1 MPRKG
6 WCGGRRRPAA
16 WNRIWGKKGKRGVL
30 RSQASR
36 REFLGERSHRVR
48 FVFLPKHTSWLN
60 QIEIVFGMIMRKVI
74 RRGNFTSVTDLKE
87 KLVRFMAYFNEV
99 FAKPFRWSFTGR
111 PLQTGGLEKPGRLAP
126 AVTAK

>member
-1 MPRKG
+1 M
-6 WCGGRRRPAA
+6 
-16 WNRIWGKKGKRGVL
+16 L

-36 REFLGERSHRVR
+36 REFLSERGHRVR

-87 KLVRFMAYFNEV
+87 KLVRFIAYFNEV
-99 FAKPFRWSFTGR
+99 FAKPFRWTFTGR